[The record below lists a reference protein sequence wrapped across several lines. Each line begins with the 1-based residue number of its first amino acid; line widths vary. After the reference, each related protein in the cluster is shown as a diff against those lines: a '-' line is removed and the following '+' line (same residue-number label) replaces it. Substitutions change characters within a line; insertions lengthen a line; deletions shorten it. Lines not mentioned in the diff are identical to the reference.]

1 MSAYELDAQLFQ
13 YVVQSEDRDA
23 HWTGVPMD
31 TPSLH
36 GGTMRVLARFAVH
49 LAPCD
54 NARGTNP
61 KPRVDGNAD
70 RRSRPSSTYRVGIED
85 VVAVG
90 SWRFAV
96 EVLVTGRLRW
106 APVWPRAAFQ
116 RRDQVD
122 ESVEGGGSPR
132 YSAGKD
138 ASAFRTPSM
147 SSNAA
152 LRNTDNQGRGSAA
165 CNSIR

>member
-1 MSAYELDAQLFQ
+1 MDA
-13 YVVQSEDRDA
+13 
-23 HWTGVPMD
+23 
-31 TPSLH
+31 PSLR
-36 GGTMRVLARFAVH
+36 GGTIRVLAGFAAR
-49 LAPCD
+49 LALD
-54 NARGTNP
+54 ANTRDTNP
-61 KPRVDGNAD
+61 RPRVDGNSD
-70 RRSRPSSTYRVGIED
+70 CQSRPSSGYRIGIED

-90 SWRFAV
+90 GRRFAV
-96 EVLVTGRLRW
+96 EVLVIGRPRW
-106 APVWPRAAFQ
+106 APVWPTAAFL
-116 RRDQVD
+116 RRDQLD

-165 CNSIR
+165 FNSIL

>member
-1 MSAYELDAQLFQ
+1 MDA
-13 YVVQSEDRDA
+13 
-23 HWTGVPMD
+23 
-31 TPSLH
+31 PSLH
-36 GGTMRVLARFAVH
+36 GGTIRVLAGFAAR
-49 LAPCD
+49 LALDD
-54 NARGTNP
+54 NTRDTNP
-61 KPRVDGNAD
+61 RPGVDSNSD
-70 RRSRPSSTYRVGIED
+70 RRSQPSSGYGIGIED

-90 SWRFAV
+90 GWRFAV

-106 APVWPRAAFQ
+106 APVWPIAAFL
-116 RRDQVD
+116 RRDQLD

-165 CNSIR
+165 FNSIL

>member
-1 MSAYELDAQLFQ
+1 MDA
-13 YVVQSEDRDA
+13 
-23 HWTGVPMD
+23 
-31 TPSLH
+31 PSLH
-36 GGTMRVLARFAVH
+36 GGTIRVLAGFAAR
-49 LAPCD
+49 LALDD
-54 NARGTNP
+54 NTRDTNP
-61 KPRVDGNAD
+61 RPRVDSNSD
-70 RRSRPSSTYRVGIED
+70 CRSRPSSGYRIGIED

-90 SWRFAV
+90 GRRFAV
-96 EVLVTGRLRW
+96 EVLVIGRPRW
-106 APVWPRAAFQ
+106 APVWRTAAFLP
-116 RRDQVD
+116 RDQLD

-165 CNSIR
+165 FNSIL